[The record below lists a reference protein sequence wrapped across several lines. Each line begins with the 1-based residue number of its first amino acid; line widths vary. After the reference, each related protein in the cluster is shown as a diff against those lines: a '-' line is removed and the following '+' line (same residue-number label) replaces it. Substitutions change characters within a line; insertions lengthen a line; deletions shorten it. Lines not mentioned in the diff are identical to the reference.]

1 LAARKTEGSFVAEFI
16 QQHCRLTRGDRAGQL
31 VRLEP
36 FQRELLDDLFELR
49 AGTRRYRR
57 AYVQLPRKNGKTFL
71 LACVSLYEALTGEIG
86 GEVYFVAGD
95 RQQAS
100 RAFDEC
106 RRIVDQDVELAGLF
120 TAYRHSMEVPSTGTI
135 LRVLS
140 AEAGLQQGLSP
151 SFVVFDEV
159 AVQPNDRLWNV
170 MSLGSGARSQPM
182 IVGIS
187 TPGWEKNSFAYR
199 LYAHGKKVLAG
210 EVEDPTFFFR
220 CFEPADPEADHIDP
234 AVWRES
240 NPGLGA
246 FLHEADFAAAIA
258 STEEAEFRRF
268 RLGQWTST
276 RSVALP
282 AGAWDDC
289 AVQLEVKA
297 GESAVV
303 AFVASRARD
312 CIALVGCTLEGF
324 VFPIEIFEPG
334 ERVDPVNVAAAIR
347 ECFGR
352 YDVRELTCQEHD
364 WTWVLLEME
373 SEDLPVVKMP
383 LSPQRSAKAWQVFAD
398 AILEQRLTQSG
409 DPALARHVGNL
420 TLRSDRSGVRPDLEL
435 ASAGAYINGAVA
447 AMIAYERATEIASQP
462 VREPMIAF
470 I

>member
-1 LAARKTEGSFVAEFI
+1 MAGRKTEGPFVAEFI
-16 QQHCRLTRGDRAGQL
+16 EQHCRLTRGDRAGQL
-31 VRLEP
+31 IRLEP
-36 FQRELLDDLFELR
+36 FQRALLDDLFELR
-49 AGTRRYRR
+49 AGKRRYRR

-71 LACVSLYEALTGEIG
+71 LACTSLYEALTGELG

-100 RAFDEC
+100 
-106 RRIVDQDVELAGLF
+106 
-120 TAYRHSMEVPSTGTI
+120 PSTGTV

-170 MSLGSGARSQPM
+170 MSLGSGTRSQPM

-187 TPGWEKNSFAYR
+187 TPGWEKDSLAYR
-199 LYAHGKKVLAG
+199 LYQHGKKVRAG
-210 EVEDPTFFFR
+210 EVADPTFFFR
-220 CFEPADPEADHIDP
+220 CFEPADPEADHTDP
-234 AVWRES
+234 DVWRES

-246 FLHEADFAAAIA
+246 FLHEEDFAAAIA

-289 AVQLEVKA
+289 SVKREVKA
-297 GESAVV
+297 GEPAVV

-312 CIALVGCTLEGF
+312 CIALVGCTLDGF
-324 VFPIEIFEPG
+324 VFPIELFEPG
-334 ERVDPVNVAAAIR
+334 ERVDPSNVAAAIR

-352 YDVRELTCQEHD
+352 CDVRELTCQERD

-383 LSPQRSAKAWQVFAD
+383 LSPQRSAKAWQIFAD
-398 AILEQRLTQSG
+398 AVLEQRLTQSG
-409 DPALARHVGNL
+409 DAALARHVGNL
-420 TLRSDRSGVRPDLEL
+420 TLRSDRGGVRPDLEL
-435 ASAGAYINGAVA
+435 ASPGAFVNGALA
-447 AMIAYERATEIASQP
+447 AMIAYERSVELANVPQ
-462 VREPMIAF
+462 REPMMAWV
-470 I
+470 